1 VLKQSR
7 QQGQA
12 YLNKI
17 KPALAATAVYFFGD
31 KYVHPINLL
40 KTLSTL
46 HYSQCGRVEN
56 FLLNEILGIKKYFL
70 AHSSAAKMKT
80 IKQKPREGLCCYYLL
95 FIISSSNLPASIPL
109 SRCFTT
115 SVFRCRLL
123 LPKKVDRCMPPSAPK

>member
-46 HYSQCGRVEN
+46 HYSQFGMCIN
-56 FLLNEILGIKKYFL
+56 FYLSKILCIKKYFL
-70 AHSSAAKMKT
+70 
-80 IKQKPREGLCCYYLL
+80 
-95 FIISSSNLPASIPL
+95 
-109 SRCFTT
+109 
-115 SVFRCRLL
+115 
-123 LPKKVDRCMPPSAPK
+123 